1 MMFKK
6 MMSSVLF
13 VGLMAVSVT
22 SNATLLVN
30 HHNEPYREYTRHV
43 TQQRA
48 FPKASRSH
56 QHSRSYS
63 QHSKNLV
70 NRCLRLKNG
79 KNYRVC

>member
-1 MMFKK
+1 MFKK
-6 MMSSVLF
+6 MMSNVLF
-13 VGLMAVSVT
+13 VGLMVVSVT

-30 HHNEPYREYTRHV
+30 HHNEPYREYTCHV
-43 TQQRA
+43 TPHRA

-63 QHSKNLV
+63 QHSKVLD
-70 NRCLRLKNG
+70 RCLRMKNG